1 MVVGPAVDLDS
12 WRSAGPLRSLSQVP
26 PKSPGP
32 ASVAGPGQKTTGR
45 QPAWDAVTHH
55 PKPMGQW
62 RAQGQCPT
70 PTKVTPSETT
80 CLGLFRALRCTI
92 AVIFKLTPKI
102 A

>member
-1 MVVGPAVDLDS
+1 MVVGLAVDLDS

-32 ASVAGPGQKTTGR
+32 ASAAGPGQKTTGR
-45 QPAWDAVTHH
+45 QPAGDAVTHQ

-80 CLGLFRALRCTI
+80 CLGLFWPIRCTI